1 VSHMDMPDFASTS
14 LVSTL
19 ADATPWRRA
28 DGVWRSAWRRFRR
41 DGVGMLSLAIVV
53 AYALLIACTA
63 SGLVARHWQEE
74 VGVPDARPSFAA
86 AAAQPL
92 PEAALPE
99 SAAASANVDISDVD
113 PLASRYR
120 EWNAR
125 AAQYH
130 AQTRPVAATLPFGG
144 DRLGRDVL
152 SKALKGTQ
160 ISVSVGLLAAIVA
173 TLIGASLGAIAGFF
187 GGRVGDFVEWVYNVL
202 TAVPEILLFFAF
214 AAVLGRGIST
224 LVLIMGLT
232 GWTGQY
238 RQVRAEF
245 IKHARREYVL
255 AAEAIGAS
263 TGARMFRHILPN
275 VSHVILARMSLLVV
289 NFIKAEVILSYLG
302 LGVATDQVSWGTMLA
317 ESQSELI
324 LGHWWQ
330 LAAATIAMAVFVTA
344 FSLMTDAWRDALDP
358 KLRGMR

>member
-1 VSHMDMPDFASTS
+1 MTDMPDFASTS
-14 LVSTL
+14 LASTL
-19 ADATPWRRA
+19 ADPAPLRRA

-41 DGVGMLSLAIVV
+41 DRVGMLSLAIVL
-53 AYALLIACTA
+53 AYVLLIACTG

-74 VGVPDARPSFAA
+74 VGVHYAPPAFLGAA
-86 AAAQPL
+86 S
-92 PEAALPE
+92 PEASGTAV
-99 SAAASANVDISDVD
+99 SAAAAASANVDISDVD
-113 PLASRYR
+113 PLAPRYK
-120 EWNAR
+120 EWDER

-130 AQTRPVAATLPFGG
+130 ALARPIAATLPFGG

-152 SKALKGTQ
+152 AKALKGTQ
-160 ISVSVGLLAAIVA
+160 ISVSVGVLAAIVA
-173 TLIGASLGAIAGFF
+173 TLIGASLGALAGFL
-187 GGRVGDFVEWVYNVL
+187 GGRVGDLVEWIYNVL

-245 IKHARREYVL
+245 IKHSRREYVR

-263 TGARMFRHILPN
+263 AGARMFRHILPN
-275 VSHVILARMSLLVV
+275 VSHVILVRMSLMVV
-289 NFIKAEVILSYLG
+289 GFIKAEVILSYLG

-344 FSLMTDAWRDALDP
+344 FSLMADAWRDALDP
-358 KLRGMR
+358 K

>member
-1 VSHMDMPDFASTS
+1 MPDFASTS

-19 ADATPWRRA
+19 PEPAPARRA

-41 DGVGMLSLAIVV
+41 DGVGMVSLAVV
-53 AYALLIACTA
+53 LAYALLIACTG
-63 SGLVARHWQEE
+63 SGLLARHWQEE
-74 VGVPDARPSFAA
+74 VGVHYAPPAFLGAASREAPGAVAA
-86 AAAQPL
+86 AT
-92 PEAALPE
+92 
-99 SAAASANVDISDVD
+99 AASANVDISDVD
-113 PLASRYR
+113 PLAPRYK
-120 EWNAR
+120 EWDER
-125 AAQYH
+125 AARYH
-130 AQTRPVAATLPFGG
+130 ALARPIAATLPFGG

-160 ISVSVGLLAAIVA
+160 ISVSVGVLAAIVA
-173 TLIGASLGAIAGFF
+173 TLIGASLGALAGFL
-187 GGRVGDFVEWVYNVL
+187 GGRVGDLVEWVYNVL

-214 AAVLGRGIST
+214 AAVFGRGIST

-245 IKHARREYVL
+245 IKHSRREYVR

-263 TGARMFRHILPN
+263 AGARMFRHILPN
-275 VSHVILARMSLLVV
+275 VSHVILVRMSLMVV
-289 NFIKAEVILSYLG
+289 GFIKAEVILSYLG

-344 FSLMTDAWRDALDP
+344 FSLMADAWRDALDP
-358 KLRGMR
+358 RLRGQR

>member
-1 VSHMDMPDFASTS
+1 MADLPDFASTS
-14 LVSTL
+14 LISTL
-19 ADATPWRRA
+19 PEPAPVRRT

-41 DGVGMLSLAIVV
+41 DGVGMVSLAIVL
-53 AYALLIACTA
+53 AYVVLIACTG
-63 SGLVARHWQEE
+63 SGLVARGWQDE
-74 VGVPDARPSFAA
+74 VGQPDAPPSFAGSAAREATVAASAA
-86 AAAQPL
+86 AAA
-92 PEAALPE
+92 A
-99 SAAASANVDISDVD
+99 SARANVDISDVD
-113 PLASRYR
+113 PLAPRYK
-120 EWNAR
+120 EWDVR

-130 AQTRPVAATLPFGG
+130 AQVRPVAATLPFGA

-152 SKALKGTQ
+152 AKALKGTQ
-160 ISVSVGLLAAIVA
+160 ISVSVGVLAAIVA
-173 TLIGASLGAIAGFF
+173 TLIGAALGAVAGFF
-187 GGRVGDFVEWVYNVL
+187 GGLVGDLVEWLYNVL

-214 AAVLGRGIST
+214 AAVFGRGIST

-245 IKHARREYVL
+245 IKHSRREYVR
-255 AAEAIGAS
+255 AAEAIGAGA
-263 TGARMFRHILPN
+263 GARMFRHILPN
-275 VSHVILARMSLLVV
+275 VSHVILVRMSLMVV
-289 NFIKAEVILSYLG
+289 GFIKAEVILSYLG

-344 FSLMTDAWRDALDP
+344 FSLMADAWRDALDP
-358 KLRGMR
+358 KLRGQR

>member
-1 VSHMDMPDFASTS
+1 MADVPDFASTS
-14 LVSTL
+14 LMSALPEPMST
-19 ADATPWRRA
+19 RRA
-28 DGVWRSAWRRFRR
+28 AGVWRSAWRRFRR
-41 DGVGMLSLAIVV
+41 DGVGMVSLAVV
-53 AYALLIACTA
+53 LAYAVLIACTG
-63 SGLVARHWQEE
+63 SGLVAQHWQEE
-74 VGVPDARPSFAA
+74 VGVPDAPPSFASA
-86 AAAQPL
+86 AAAEDATAP
-92 PEAALPE
+92 A
-99 SAAASANVDISDVD
+99 AAASAARPNVDISDVD
-113 PLASRYR
+113 PLAARYK
-120 EWNAR
+120 EWDER

-130 AQTRPVAATLPFGG
+130 AQTRPVAATLPFGA

-160 ISVSVGLLAAIVA
+160 ISVSVGVLAAIVA
-173 TLIGASLGAIAGFF
+173 TLIGASLGAVAGFF
-187 GGRVGDFVEWVYNVL
+187 GGLVGDLVEWVYNVL

-214 AAVLGRGIST
+214 AAVFGRGIST

-245 IKHARREYVL
+245 IKHSRREYVR

-263 TGARMFRHILPN
+263 AGARMFRHILPN
-275 VSHVILARMSLLVV
+275 VSHVILVRMSLMVV
-289 NFIKAEVILSYLG
+289 GFIKAEVILSYLG

-344 FSLMTDAWRDALDP
+344 FSLMADAWRDALDP
-358 KLRGMR
+358 KLRGQR

>member
-1 VSHMDMPDFASTS
+1 MGDVQDFASTS
-14 LVSTL
+14 LISTL
-19 ADATPWRRA
+19 PEPVPARRA

-41 DGVGMLSLAIVV
+41 DGVGMVSLAVV
-53 AYALLIACTA
+53 LAYAVLIACTA
-63 SGLVARHWQEE
+63 GGLVAHGWQDE
-74 VGVPDARPSFAA
+74 VGQPDAPPTFAGAAAREATGAASAA
-86 AAAQPL
+86 AAA
-92 PEAALPE
+92 A
-99 SAAASANVDISDVD
+99 SARANVDIADVD
-113 PLASRYR
+113 PLAPRYQ

-130 AQTRPVAATLPFGG
+130 AQSRPVAATLPFGA

-160 ISVSVGLLAAIVA
+160 ISVSVGVLAAIVA
-173 TLIGASLGAIAGFF
+173 TLIGASLGALAGFF
-187 GGRVGDFVEWVYNVL
+187 GGWVDSVVEWIYNVL

-214 AAVLGRGIST
+214 AAVFGRGIST

-245 IKHARREYVL
+245 IKHSRREYVR

-263 TGARMFRHILPN
+263 AGARMFRHILPN
-275 VSHVILARMSLLVV
+275 VSHVILVRMSLMVV
-289 NFIKAEVILSYLG
+289 GFIKAEVILSYLG

-317 ESQSELI
+317 ESQSELV

-330 LAAATIAMAVFVTA
+330 LAAATIAMAGFVTA
-344 FSLMTDAWRDALDP
+344 FSLTADAWRDALDP
-358 KLRGMR
+358 KLRGHR

>member
-1 VSHMDMPDFASTS
+1 MSEVPDFATTS
-14 LVSTL
+14 MASTL
-19 ADATPWRRA
+19 TDTPPARRA

-41 DGVGMLSLAIVV
+41 DQVGMLSLAIVA

-74 VGVPDARPSFAA
+74 VGMPDAAPSFLGA
-86 AAAQPL
+86 PPGEL
-92 PEAALPE
+92 PGGAPQAVA
-99 SAAASANVDISDVD
+99 SAASAPVDISDVD
-113 PLASRYR
+113 PLAPRYK
-120 EWNAR
+120 EWDER

-130 AQTRPVAATLPFGG
+130 AQARPIATSLPFGG

-160 ISVSVGLLAAIVA
+160 ISVSVGVLAAIVA
-173 TLIGASLGAIAGFF
+173 TLIGASLGALAGFF
-187 GGRVGDFVEWVYNVL
+187 GGHVGDLVEWVYNVL

-214 AAVLGRGIST
+214 AAVFGRGIST

-245 IKHARREYVL
+245 IKHSRREYVR

-263 TGARMFRHILPN
+263 ASARMFRHILPN
-275 VSHVILARMSLLVV
+275 VSHVILVRMSLMVV
-289 NFIKAEVILSYLG
+289 GFIKAEVILSYLG

-330 LAAATIAMAVFVTA
+330 LTAATIAMAVFVTA
-344 FSLMTDAWRDALDP
+344 FSLMADAWRDALDP
-358 KLRGMR
+358 RLRGLR